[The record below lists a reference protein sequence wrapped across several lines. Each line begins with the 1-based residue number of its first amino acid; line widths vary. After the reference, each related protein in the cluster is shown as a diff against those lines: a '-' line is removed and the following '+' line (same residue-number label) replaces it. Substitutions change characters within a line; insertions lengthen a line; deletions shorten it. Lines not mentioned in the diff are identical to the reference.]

1 MLSST
6 GERSAAPYACDG
18 RPENDW
24 EYDAPGQDGAE
35 YLVEQDLAADGVGV
49 ADKRQPSSSQNDS
62 QPVKDPF
69 DFTANSP
76 ESRIA
81 RMDRAREERVWRR
94 RTELN
99 FFQRCF
105 SYVLPY
111 GGVVSSG
118 INLASS
124 CIGAGIIALP
134 SAFNSSGIIMA
145 MIYMVVIAYLTV
157 YSYILLAIVA
167 KKTGLR
173 NYEQIVRT
181 LMGPG
186 ADYFLAFCLWF
197 LSFGAEVSYA
207 ISLKDVLTAF
217 LEASDSTP
225 AYLRTVSGERVVT
238 FVLWLGFMLPLCL
251 PKEINTLRYV
261 SCVAICFVVYFAI
274 AMVVHSGLNGLQERP
289 RPEVKLINKGNT
301 AIGGLSTFLFAFISQ
316 LNAMEVAGEMYK
328 FSVRRMTIAS
338 SIGVG
343 ICFVLY
349 FFAGLFGY
357 LDFGP
362 KVTGS
367 ALKQYN
373 PVKDKMMGVGY
384 GGLMLKLC
392 VGYGLHMIPVRD
404 AIYHVCQTNVHDVAW
419 WKNACVCG
427 SMAVLSLVCGL
438 FVPRINVVFGLVGG
452 FAGGFIGFIYPALM
466 YMYSG
471 NWTLSTVG
479 AFHYLSTYL
488 LLFVGVIAVV
498 WGTGAAIYGEV
509 MAERS

>member
-1 MLSST
+1 MSITVAGSSS
-6 GERSAAPYACDG
+6 GPHLNRKKHEH
-18 RPENDW
+18 EW
-24 EYDAPGQDGAE
+24 EYHSPNGDGAE
-35 YLVEQDLAADGVGV
+35 LFEEETYAAGIEEPEG
-49 ADKRQPSSSQNDS
+49 KRVPTPDDS
-62 QPVKDPF
+62 QEGKDPY
-69 DFTANSP
+69 DFSVNSP

-81 RMDRAREERVWRR
+81 RMDRERAARVHRR

-99 FFQRCF
+99 FFQRWF

-111 GGVVSSG
+111 GGVVASG

-134 SAFNSSGIIMA
+134 SAFNASGVLMALLYMLIIA
-145 MIYMVVIAYLTV
+145 FLTV

-173 NYEQIVRT
+173 NYEQIVRA

-197 LSFGAEVSYA
+197 LSFGAEVAYA

-217 LEASDSTP
+217 LEASESTP
-225 AYLRTVSGERVVT
+225 AYLKTLSGVRVLT
-238 FVLWLGFMLPLCL
+238 FVLWLVGMLPLCL
-251 PKEINTLRYV
+251 PKEINSLRYF
-261 SCVAICFVVYFAI
+261 SCIAIVFIVYFAV
-274 AMVVHSGLNGLQERP
+274 AMVIHSGMNGLQERP
-289 RPEVKLINKGNT
+289 RPSVKLFNTGNA

-316 LNAMEVAGEMYK
+316 LNAMEVAGEMHK
-328 FSVRRMTIAS
+328 FSVSRMTAAS
-338 SIGVG
+338 TIGVT

-362 KVTGS
+362 RVVGS

-373 PVKDKMMGVGY
+373 PIEDKMMGVGY

-404 AIYHVCQTNVHDVAW
+404 AIYHVCQTNVHDIAW

-427 SMAVLSLVCGL
+427 SMAVLSLICGL

-452 FAGGFIGFIYPALM
+452 FAGGFIGYIYPALM
-466 YMYSG
+466 VMYSG
-471 NWTLSTVG
+471 NWAFSSVG
-479 AFHYLSTYL
+479 FFHYVCTHVL
-488 LLFVGVIAVV
+488 LIVGVIAVV
-498 WGTGAAIYGEV
+498 WGTGAAIFDEV
-509 MAERS
+509 MASRG

>member
-1 MLSST
+1 MPTAAT
-6 GERSAAPYACDG
+6 GKSAMPYPNESAHG
-18 RPENDW
+18 HEW
-24 EYDAPGQDGAE
+24 EYDSPNRDGAE
-35 YLVEQDLAADGVGV
+35 LLEEQAYAAEVEGHKKKAA
-49 ADKRQPSSSQNDS
+49 ATSEDS
-62 QPVKDPF
+62 QKGVDPF
-69 DFTANSP
+69 DFSVNSP
-76 ESRIA
+76 EQRIA
-81 RMDRAREERVWRR
+81 RMDRERAERVQRR

-99 FFQRCF
+99 FFQRWF
-105 SYVLPY
+105 SYILPY
-111 GGVVSSG
+111 GGVVASG

-134 SAFNSSGIIMA
+134 SAFNAAGIIVA
-145 MIYMVVIAYLTV
+145 MIYMVVIAYLTI

-186 ADYFLAFCLWF
+186 AGYFLAFCLWF

-217 LEASDSTP
+217 LDASETAP
-225 AYLRTVSGERVVT
+225 AYLQTLSGQRVMT
-238 FVLWLGFMLPLCL
+238 FVLWLVAMLPLCL
-251 PKEINTLRYV
+251 PKEINSLRYF

-274 AMVVHSGLNGLQERP
+274 AMVIHSGVNGLQENP
-289 RPEVKLINKGNT
+289 RPAVKLFNQGNT
-301 AIGGLSTFLFAFISQ
+301 AIGGLATFLFAFISQ
-316 LNAMEVAGEMYK
+316 LNAMEVAGEMHK
-328 FSVRRMTIAS
+328 FSVRRMSIAS
-338 SIGVG
+338 AIGVC

-373 PVKDKMMGVGY
+373 PVKDTMMGVGY

-404 AIYHVCQTNVHDVAW
+404 AIYYVCQTNVHNIAW

-427 SMAVLSLVCGL
+427 SMAVLSLICGL

-452 FAGGFIGFIYPALM
+452 FSGGFIGYIYPALM
-466 YMYSG
+466 VMYSG
-471 NWTLSTVG
+471 NWTFSSAG
-479 AFHYLSTYL
+479 FFHYVCTYL

-498 WGTGAAIYGEV
+498 WGTSAAIFDEV
-509 MAERS
+509 MAQRG